1 MTFEWVEPKYIKAL
15 MLMWLSLGCLGA
27 IAPKDS
33 LTQPVSGGI
42 RTIEYGDRVVR
53 DSASDEIHRWA
64 SRFMVSMQCRD
75 RKSIRK
81 LIGGGKLIS
90 RSAASTIDSLIAEI
104 PIRRNLLFFK
114 IQPRIP
120 MRLVALR
127 QHPSQPRYYSVDY
140 VMERENYGMEDLRLF
155 VILDD
160 CSHEKPVPLVVQWQE
175 MSIKPHMMSDYR
187 LNSRMPPLS
196 HTLR

>member
-1 MTFEWVEPKYIKAL
+1 MWV
-15 MLMWLSLGCLGA
+15 SLVCLGA

-42 RTIEYGDRVVR
+42 KTIGDGGRVVR
-53 DSASDEIHRWA
+53 DSASDEINMWV

-90 RSAASTIDSLIAEI
+90 RREASTIDSLLAEI
-104 PIRRNLLFFK
+104 PVRRNLLFFK
-114 IQPRIP
+114 IKPRIP

-160 CSHEKPVPLVVQWQE
+160 CSHARPVPLVVQWQE
-175 MSIKPHMMSDYR
+175 MSMKPHMMSDYR
-187 LNSRMPPLS
+187 LNSRMPPLP
-196 HTLR
+196 HTPR